1 MIRTLIAACLTTFG
15 AAAAG
20 AEPLQ
25 ECKSLGGVVSRL
37 MESLRP
43 ASDSAQLLAI
53 AGPLMRNGEVL
64 SYGKDDPVLAVDVK
78 VIRAVPV
85 LVSSSDLYLKSSWFL
100 STSYRFKSGEPLNV
114 QWSVATAN
122 GESFSVIRLVGS
134 ALFVDSQGRI
144 CNSALNTSSSPN
156 VWMAGTLSQEGPP
169 FVLDRKVTEQDG
181 PAIGSLRVIFN
192 GVNAGA
198 LNFQEVWVNGAT
210 VVRSVARG
218 HSISSPKSVK
228 IGPVTM
234 QVLGIN
240 EGRVS
245 LRYEIPDRSIIE
257 ADELRSIA
265 PMLRRQ

>member
-1 MIRTLIAACLTTFG
+1 MIRSLIAACLSSSV

-25 ECKSLGGVVSRL
+25 DCKSLGGVVSRL

-43 ASDSAQLLAI
+43 AADSAQLLAI
-53 AGPLMRNGEVL
+53 AGPLLRNGEVL

-114 QWSVATAN
+114 QWSVTAAN

-134 ALFVDSQGRI
+134 ALFVDSQGRL

-156 VWMAGTLSQEGPP
+156 VWMAGTLSQEGQPV
-169 FVLDRKVTEQDG
+169 VLDRKVTEQDG
-181 PAIGSLRVIFN
+181 PAGSLRVIFN

-210 VVRSVARG
+210 VVRSVAR
-218 HSISSPKSVK
+218 SFDQFAKSVK

-245 LRYEIPDRSIIE
+245 LRYEVPDRSTVE
-257 ADELRSIA
+257 PHELRSIE